1 MSFAWKDEHMETFLE
16 MFRDS
21 CVDAPNCSRR
31 RIQGFT
37 RHRRGRRLFLVFNIF
52 RHSSA
57 KAKLINSI
65 PTLTISVADILK
77 TSETN

>member
-1 MSFAWKDEHMETFLE
+1 MSVFGTTSL
-16 MFRDS
+16 
-21 CVDAPNCSRR
+21 
-31 RIQGFT
+31 RIIIKKASDDY
-37 RHRRGRRLFLVFNIF
+37 HRRGRHFFLISNIF